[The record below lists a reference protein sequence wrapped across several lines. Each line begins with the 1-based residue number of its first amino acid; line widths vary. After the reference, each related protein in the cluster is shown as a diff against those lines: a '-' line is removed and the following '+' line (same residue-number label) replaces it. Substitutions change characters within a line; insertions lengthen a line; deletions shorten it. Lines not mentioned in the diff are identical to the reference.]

1 MDDFQEQQ
9 AERDHLYILAAE
21 GYEELDNFITK
32 RFTEKTVMRAD
43 MFTFRDKWIN
53 YSFR

>member
-21 GYEELDNFITK
+21 GHEESDNFITK
-32 RFTEKTVMRAD
+32 CFTGGKKTLIDRRAVR
-43 MFTFRDKWIN
+43 FTFRD
-53 YSFR
+53 